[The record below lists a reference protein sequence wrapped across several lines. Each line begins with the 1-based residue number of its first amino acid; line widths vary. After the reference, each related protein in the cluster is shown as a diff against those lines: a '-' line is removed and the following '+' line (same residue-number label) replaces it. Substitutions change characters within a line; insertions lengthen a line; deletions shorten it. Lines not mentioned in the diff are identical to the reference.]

1 VTRTD
6 LTLTR
11 RRLLA
16 AAGVATFTGTLG
28 THAGSVAVPLAA
40 GGEAAPRFLDDHEL
54 ETLRAV
60 VDRVVPG
67 PPEDATPG
75 AVQARC
81 AEAID
86 ALLAAF
92 LVSPPR
98 IYAGAPFSDRG
109 GASCNDFEDFLALDR
124 YERQAWRRRITRPG
138 TGYQD
143 VYRAGLAAVDAAAGP
158 AGPAGFATL
167 PGPARDVVLRGS
179 SDPAVTALVDVVV
192 PHTLELMYGAPE
204 YGGNHDLVGWEI
216 TSFEGDVQP
225 RGWTREQVE
234 SPELDPTS
242 ALPLP
247 FGVGTAAAL
256 GSAELVH
263 GVLAR
268 SGGTY
273 RGLRDEV
280 GALTRTDGDAA
291 EALGAI
297 AARAAELVRAAEG
310 RTR

>member
-16 AAGVATFTGTLG
+16 AAGVATFSGTLG
-28 THAGSVAVPLAA
+28 THAGSVAVPLATD
-40 GGEAAPRFLDDHEL
+40 GEAAPRFLDDREL

-109 GASCNDFEDFLALDR
+109 GARRNDFEDFLALDR
-124 YERQAWRRRITRPG
+124 YERTAWRRRITRPG

-158 AGPAGFATL
+158 AGFAAL

-179 SDPAVTALVDVVV
+179 SDAAVTALVDVVV

-247 FGVGTAAAL
+247 AGAAPAAAL

-273 RGLRDEV
+273 QGLRDEV
-280 GALTRTDGDAA
+280 GALTSTDGDAA
-291 EALGAI
+291 QALDAI
-297 AARAAELVRAAEG
+297 ATRAAELVHAAEE
-310 RTR
+310 RAR

>member
-1 VTRTD
+1 MTRTD

-11 RRLLA
+11 RGLLA

-28 THAGSVAVPLAA
+28 THAGSVAVPLTTASD
-40 GGEAAPRFLDDHEL
+40 GPRFLDDHEL

-92 LVSPPR
+92 TVRPPR

-109 GASCNDFEDFLALDR
+109 GAEHNDFADFLPLDR
-124 YERQAWRRRITRPG
+124 YERNAWKRRISAPG

-143 VYRAGLAAVDAAAGP
+143 VYRTGLAAVDAAAGP
-158 AGPAGFATL
+158 TGFAAL

-179 SDPAVTALVDVVV
+179 SDPAVATLVDVVV

-204 YGGNHDLVGWEI
+204 YGGNHGLVGWET

-247 FGVGTAAAL
+247 SGVGPAAAL

-263 GVLAR
+263 GVLSR
-268 SGGTY
+268 SGGSY
-273 RGLRDEV
+273 RGLRAEV
-280 GALTRTDGDAA
+280 GALTRTDGAA
-291 EALGAI
+291 AQALTAI
-297 AARAAELVRAAEG
+297 AERAAELVREAEVG
-310 RTR
+310 NR

>member
-1 VTRTD
+1 MTRTD

-11 RRLLA
+11 RGLLA
-16 AAGVATFTGTLG
+16 AAGVATFTGALG
-28 THAGSVAVPLAA
+28 THAGSVAVPLTT
-40 GGEAAPRFLDDHEL
+40 GTDGPRFLDDHEL

-67 PPEDATPG
+67 PPDDATPG

-92 LVSPPR
+92 SVSPPR

-109 GASCNDFEDFLALDR
+109 GATRNDFEDFLALDR
-124 YERQAWRRRITRPG
+124 YERKAWRRRITRPG

-143 VYRAGLAAVDAAAGP
+143 VYRHGLAAVDAA

-204 YGGNHDLVGWEI
+204 YGGNHELVGWEI

-247 FGVGTAAAL
+247 SGVGAAAAL

-273 RGLRDEV
+273 RGLRAEV
-280 GALTRTDGDAA
+280 GALTRTAGDVA
-291 EALGAI
+291 EALDRI
-297 AARAAELVRAAEG
+297 AERAAELVREAEDG
-310 RTR
+310 NR

>member
-11 RRLLA
+11 RGLLA

-28 THAGSVAVPLAA
+28 THAGSVAVPLLTGAD
-40 GGEAAPRFLDDHEL
+40 APRFLDDHEL

-67 PPEDATPG
+67 PPEDPTPG

-81 AEAID
+81 AEAVD

-92 LVSPPR
+92 TVSPPR

-109 GASCNDFEDFLALDR
+109 GAERNDFEDFLALDR
-124 YERQAWRRRITRPG
+124 YERKAWRRRITRPG

-143 VYRAGLAAVDAAAGP
+143 VYRNGLAAVDAAAGP
-158 AGPAGFATL
+158 AGFAAL
-167 PGPARDVVLRGS
+167 PGPARDVILRGS

-204 YGGNHDLVGWEI
+204 YGGNHELVGWEI

-247 FGVGTAAAL
+247 TGALPAAAL

-273 RGLRDEV
+273 RGLREEV
-280 GALTRTDGDAA
+280 GALTRTGGDAA
-291 EALGAI
+291 DALARI
-297 AARAAELVRAAEG
+297 AERAAELVRDAESE
-310 RTR
+310 TR

>member
-1 VTRTD
+1 MIR

-11 RRLLA
+11 RGLLT
-16 AAGVATFTGTLG
+16 AAGVATFTGALG
-28 THAGSVAVPLAA
+28 THVGSVAVPLSSS
-40 GGEAAPRFLDDHEL
+40 GEGPRFLDTHEL

-81 AEAID
+81 AEGID

-92 LVSPPR
+92 TESPPR

-109 GASCNDFEDFLALDR
+109 GATHNDFADFLPLDR
-124 YERQAWRRRITRPG
+124 YERTAWLHRVTAPG

-143 VYRAGLAAVDAAAGP
+143 VYRSGLAAVDAAAGP
-158 AGPAGFATL
+158 TGFAAL
-167 PGPARDVVLRGS
+167 PGPSRDAILRGS
-179 SDPAVTALVDVVV
+179 SDPAVTALVDLVV

-247 FGVGTAAAL
+247 SGATAAAAL
-256 GSAELVH
+256 GSTELVH
-263 GVLAR
+263 GALAR
-268 SGGTY
+268 SGGSY
-273 RGLRDEV
+273 SGLRAEV
-280 GALTRTDGDAA
+280 GALTRADGAAADALA
-291 EALGAI
+291 RI
-297 AARAAELVRAAEG
+297 SARAAELVREAEG
-310 RTR
+310 GAP

>member
-1 VTRTD
+1 MTRTD
-6 LTLTR
+6 LRLTR
-11 RRLLA
+11 RGLLS
-16 AAGVATFTGTLG
+16 AAGVATFAGTLG

-40 GGEAAPRFLDDHEL
+40 DGDDAPRFLDDQEL

-60 VDRVVPG
+60 VDRIVPG

-92 LVSPPR
+92 TVSPPR

-109 GASCNDFEDFLALDR
+109 GAQRNDFEDFLALDR
-124 YERQAWRRRITRPG
+124 YERTAWRRRITSPG

-143 VYRAGLAAVDAAAGP
+143 VYRAGLAAVDVAAGP
-158 AGPAGFATL
+158 TGFAAL
-167 PGPARDVVLRGS
+167 PGPARDVILRGS
-179 SDPAVTALVDVVV
+179 SDPAVAALVDVVV

-204 YGGNHDLVGWEI
+204 YGGNHELVGWEI

-247 FGVGTAAAL
+247 TGAEPAAAL

-291 EALGAI
+291 DALAEI
-297 AARAAELVRAAEG
+297 ARRAAELVRAAGEG
-310 RTR
+310 TR

>member
-1 VTRTD
+1 MTRTS
-6 LTLTR
+6 LRLTR
-11 RRLLA
+11 RSLLS
-16 AAGVATFTGTLG
+16 AAGVATFAGTLG

-40 GGEAAPRFLDDHEL
+40 DGGDAPRFLDDPEL
-54 ETLRAV
+54 ATLRAV

-109 GASCNDFEDFLALDR
+109 GARRNDFEDFLALDR
-124 YERQAWRRRITRPG
+124 YERKAWRRRITRPG

-143 VYRAGLAAVDAAAGP
+143 VYRKGLAALDAS
-158 AGPAGFATL
+158 AGPAGFAAL
-167 PGPARDVVLRGS
+167 PGPARDVMLRGS

-247 FGVGTAAAL
+247 SGVGPAAAL

-268 SGGTY
+268 SGGAY
-273 RGLRDEV
+273 RVLRDEV
-280 GALTRTDGDAA
+280 GALTRTDGAAA
-291 EALGAI
+291 EELAAI
-297 AARAAELVRAAEG
+297 AARADELVRDAEG
-310 RTR
+310 RSR

>member
-1 VTRTD
+1 MTRTA
-6 LTLTR
+6 LTLSR
-11 RRLLA
+11 RGLIA

-28 THAGSVAVPLAA
+28 THAGSVAVPLSPDTDRA
-40 GGEAAPRFLDDHEL
+40 RFLDDHEL

-60 VDRVVPG
+60 VDRIVPG

-92 LVSPPR
+92 SVSPPR

-109 GASCNDFEDFLALDR
+109 GAEHNDFADFLALDH
-124 YERQAWRRRITRPG
+124 YERKAWRHRITRPG
-138 TGYQD
+138 SGYQA
-143 VYRAGLAAVDAAAGP
+143 VYRHGLAALDAAAGP
-158 AGPAGFATL
+158 AGFAAL

-179 SDPAVTALVDVVV
+179 SDPAVAALMDVVV

-204 YGGNHDLVGWEI
+204 YGGNHELIGWEI

-242 ALPLP
+242 AMPLP
-247 FGVGTAAAL
+247 TGVGAAAAL
-256 GSAELVH
+256 GSPELVH

-280 GALTRTDGDAA
+280 GALTRTDGDVA
-291 EALGAI
+291 EALALI
-297 AARAAELVRAAEG
+297 AQRAVELVHAAESGNR
-310 RTR
+310 

>member
-6 LTLTR
+6 LTLSR
-11 RRLLA
+11 RGLLA
-16 AAGVATFTGTLG
+16 AAGVVTFTGTLG
-28 THAGSVAVPLAA
+28 THAGSVAVPLPA
-40 GGEAAPRFLDDHEL
+40 GADAPRFLDGREL

-60 VDRVVPG
+60 VDRIVPG
-67 PPEDATPG
+67 PPEDTTPG

-92 LVSPPR
+92 TVSPPR

-109 GASCNDFEDFLALDR
+109 GADHNDFEDFLALDR
-124 YERQAWRRRITRPG
+124 YERKAWRRRITRPG
-138 TGYQD
+138 TGYQHL
-143 VYRAGLAAVDAAAGP
+143 YRKGLAAVDAAAGP
-158 AGPAGFATL
+158 AGFAAL
-167 PGPARDVVLRGS
+167 PGPARDVILRGS
-179 SDPAVTALVDVVV
+179 SDPAVTALVDLVV

-204 YGGNHDLVGWEI
+204 YGANHELVGWEI

-225 RGWTREQVE
+225 RGWTRQQVE
-234 SPELDPTS
+234 SPELDPAS

-247 FGVGTAAAL
+247 SGAGPAAAL

-273 RGLRDEV
+273 RGLREEV

-291 EALGAI
+291 EGLTRI
-297 AARAAELVRAAEG
+297 ASRAAELVREAG
-310 RTR
+310 SGNP

>member
-1 VTRTD
+1 MTRTD

-11 RRLLA
+11 RGLLA

-28 THAGSVAVPLAA
+28 THAGSVAVPL
-40 GGEAAPRFLDDHEL
+40 GNDTDGPRFLDDHEL

-81 AEAID
+81 AEGID

-92 LVSPPR
+92 TVSPPR

-109 GASCNDFEDFLALDR
+109 GAEHNDFEDFLALDR
-124 YERQAWRRRITRPG
+124 YELKAWRRRITHRG

-143 VYRAGLAAVDAAAGP
+143 VYRHGLAALDAAAGP
-158 AGPAGFATL
+158 TGFAAL
-167 PGPARDVVLRGS
+167 PGPARDVILRGS

-204 YGGNHDLVGWEI
+204 YGGNHELVGWEI

-247 FGVGTAAAL
+247 SGVGAAAAL

-273 RGLRDEV
+273 RGLREEV

-291 EALGAI
+291 EGLARI
-297 AARAAELVRAAEG
+297 TARAAELVREAES
-310 RTR
+310 RNP